1 MEENIIVNETKQY
14 IVIRLGNEQFGI
26 DIKYIDNIVRMQR
39 ITRVPMAQDYFKG
52 VINLRGEVI
61 PVMSLRVRF
70 ELEDDVIDTK
80 TRIIII
86 KMDSQSKVGILVDQV
101 KEVVTIDAEEIEK
114 VAQSGT
120 DASGQYLDGV
130 GKNGEEL
137 ITLLNIANVI
147 SD

>member
-1 MEENIIVNETKQY
+1 MEENILVNEVKQY
-14 IVIRLGNEQFGI
+14 IVIRLGEEQFGI
-26 DIKYIDNIVRMQR
+26 DIKYIDNIIRMPR

-70 ELEDDVIDTK
+70 ELEDDVIDSK

-86 KMDSQSKVGILVDQV
+86 KMDSQSKVGVLVDQV
-101 KEVVTIDAEEIEK
+101 KEVVTIEAEEVEK
-114 VAQSGT
+114 VTQSNDG
-120 DASGQYLDGV
+120 SGQYLDGV

-137 ITLLNIANVI
+137 ISLLNIANVI